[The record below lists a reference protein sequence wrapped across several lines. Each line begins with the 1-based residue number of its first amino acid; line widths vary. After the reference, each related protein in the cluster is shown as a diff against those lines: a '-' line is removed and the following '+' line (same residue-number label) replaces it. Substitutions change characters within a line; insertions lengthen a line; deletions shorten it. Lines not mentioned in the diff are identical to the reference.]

1 MNTNALEAAG
11 KEELRDELLKI
22 KARQKRMQDDNKQ
35 KAAATISTVATIGSA
50 TLLSYVMGGKEAEVR
65 KEHADF
71 DTASQE
77 DKKKWLEEKQSLM
90 GIDYDALIGIIGVG
104 VGLTDSAGEWSA
116 PLGAIGTGALS
127 SFASRMAYANAAL
140 AKDETPTP

>member
-1 MNTNALEAAG
+1 MNTNALEQAG

-35 KAAATISTVATIGSA
+35 KTAATISTVATVGSA

-65 KEHADF
+65 KEHPDF
-71 DTASQE
+71 DSATPEQ
-77 DKKKWLEEKQSLM
+77 KKEWLGAKQAIM

-116 PLGAIGTGALS
+116 PLGAIGAGALS
-127 SFASRMAYANAAL
+127 SYAARAAYQNAAF
-140 AKDETPTP
+140 AKEETPTP